1 MNRSECIGRRD
12 DSSHLL
18 VCTACR
24 ADARAAE
31 AWKGLALN
39 EAPEPQVADE
49 RFVNDVI
56 AAVRRDRASVRRRR
70 LLAAVAAAAL
80 FSFFAG
86 LAHETTQRSTPDE
99 ESYASL
105 SAPSG
110 LSEFLPPN

>member
-1 MNRSECIGRRD
+1 MNRNECFGRRD

-24 ADARAAE
+24 AEGRVAA
-31 AWKGLALN
+31 AWDGLTLD
-39 EAPEPQVADE
+39 EAPEPVDE
-49 RFVNDVI
+49 RFVR
-56 AAVRRDRASVRRRR
+56 ATRQAVRRDRTAIRRRR
-70 LLAAVAAAAL
+70 FIAAAAAAAL

-86 LAHETTQRSTPDE
+86 LAHENARQVPPESE

-110 LSEFLPPN
+110 MAEFLPN

>member
-1 MNRSECIGRRD
+1 MNRNECFGRRD
-12 DSSHLL
+12 DASHLL

-39 EAPEPQVADE
+39 EAPEPVEE
-49 RFVNDVI
+49 RFVTGVM

-86 LAHETTQRSTPDE
+86 LAHETAQRSTPDE

-105 SAPSG
+105 SAPSA
-110 LSEFLPPN
+110 LSEFLPN